1 MYTNKPYFDN
11 DDVKSLIWNGQ
22 MLFAWVSNDEQPI
35 EVQAKNAGEYYY
47 AFRRIS
53 ERLIWDKVINEQ
65 ELEEIKES
73 VYFHESFVEYGR
85 IIHEELNTLQD
96 LYARY
101 KRGEPIHLVSLM
113 KW

>member
-22 MLFAWVSNDEQPI
+22 MLFAWVSNDQAGVL
-35 EVQAKNAGEYYY
+35 VQARSAGEHMY

-53 ERLIWDKVINEQ
+53 ERLLWNKIITEE
-65 ELEEIKES
+65 ELNEIKES
-73 VYFHESFVEYGR
+73 VYYYESFVEYGR

-96 LYARY
+96 IQERHKQGKPL
-101 KRGEPIHLVSLM
+101 LVSLC